1 MAQPLQ
7 HGNTHS
13 SFQKQSHGIQI
24 APVRDC
30 EGGSMIRG
38 HIGPLL
44 CLQMRRREAMNA
56 ALLILRVVLELG
68 FGRHGARKL
77 FGCSGAGDVS
87 GTEDHIA
94 EAPLRPRRKTL
105 TADCGK
111 FCTKLTAL
119 CMALLAAPLYG
130 QSDLTAASRGTVPYG
145 SSTIAVQDASDLQMQ
160 TPYLGGVPAGT
171 ASSTPLRLSLDDAV
185 VRGLRQNLGGL
196 LSSDAVSGAHG
207 ERWQALSALLPNLT
221 TGTSFSVHQVD
232 LKATIGIKIPVP
244 GVPPITGPF
253 GVFDTRGYLD
263 QSLFN
268 WESIERA
275 RSSAAQ
281 AKSAQYSYKNAREL
295 IVLVVVSNY
304 LLVIADQSQVES
316 ALAQRDT
323 AKALFDQ
330 TTDQKK
336 AGLAAAVDVLRSDVE
351 LQAREQRLI
360 VARNNLAKQKLVLA
374 RAIGLPAGQTFD
386 ITTDVGYQPLTTS
399 TLDEAL
405 QQAYS
410 SRADYKSL
418 TEQVRSAELQ
428 KKAASAERYPT
439 LSAIADYGS
448 IGTNFAS
455 NHGTINAAAEL
466 RLPIFQGG
474 RVHGDNLVAD
484 SLLAKARQQLE
495 DLRARIDQDV
505 RDAFL
510 DLQANAQEVSVE
522 KNAVRLAAE
531 TLQQSRDRFS
541 SGVTDNIE
549 VVQAQQSLA
558 DANDAYIASLYS
570 YNVAKIS
577 LARAIGFAESNYAL
591 YLKGQ

>member
-1 MAQPLQ
+1 
-7 HGNTHS
+7 
-13 SFQKQSHGIQI
+13 
-24 APVRDC
+24 
-30 EGGSMIRG
+30 
-38 HIGPLL
+38 
-44 CLQMRRREAMNA
+44 
-56 ALLILRVVLELG
+56 
-68 FGRHGARKL
+68 
-77 FGCSGAGDVS
+77 
-87 GTEDHIA
+87 
-94 EAPLRPRRKTL
+94 
-105 TADCGK
+105 
-111 FCTKLTAL
+111 
-119 CMALLAAPLYG
+119 
-130 QSDLTAASRGTVPYG
+130 
-145 SSTIAVQDASDLQMQ
+145 
-160 TPYLGGVPAGT
+160 
-171 ASSTPLRLSLDDAV
+171 
-185 VRGLRQNLGGL
+185 
-196 LSSDAVSGAHG
+196 
-207 ERWQALSALLPNLT
+207 
-221 TGTSFSVHQVD
+221 
-232 LKATIGIKIPVP
+232 
-244 GVPPITGPF
+244 
-253 GVFDTRGYLD
+253 
-263 QSLFN
+263 
-268 WESIERA
+268 
-275 RSSAAQ
+275 
-281 AKSAQYSYKNAREL
+281 
-295 IVLVVVSNY
+295 VSNY

-386 ITTDVGYQPLTTS
+386 TTTDVSYQPLATS